1 MWFSLHYV
9 GLVRCVRVRSGQ
21 SLHCRWTS
29 HTTALNGFARVYS
42 MDSMD
47 SPINSKIHLAPAC
60 CRKTQLPTDIKKKRA
75 ATASACREPN
85 IIEVVFQFI
94 YLYTPYHHYSL
105 KGLNRHHIYD
115 MSNQQLALITQALAC
130 IHFLRKEEEEGGL
143 AVNVA

>member
-1 MWFSLHYV
+1 MVLRVYIQWIPWIHRSI
-9 GLVRCVRVRSGQ
+9 VRSI
-21 SLHCRWTS
+21 LLR
-29 HTTALNGFARVYS
+29 
-42 MDSMD
+42 
-47 SPINSKIHLAPAC
+47 PAAE
-60 CRKTQLPTDIKKKRA
+60 KPNYLQHKKKRA
-75 ATASACREPN
+75 ATASACREPK